1 MNNQVFMGVQL
12 QLRDK
17 KYTVKAGLTVCKAL
31 EQLNIPS
38 ESVLATRNGELIT
51 EDEVLKE
58 GDLITLVAVISGGS
72 ICPLAG

>member
-1 MNNQVFMGVQL
+1 MGVQL

-17 KYTVKAGLTVCKAL
+17 KYRVKAGITVFKAL
-31 EQLNIPS
+31 EQVNIPS

-58 GDLITLVAVISGGS
+58 GDIITLVAVISGGS
-72 ICPLAG
+72 IFPLNG